1 MKRSPKQLATLR
13 TCASC
18 EWIHTGFVG
27 CPKCGFATFG
37 ARYVYGNAAY
47 RYKRTQEPWLK
58 KKMQTYEWT
67 LLDEI
72 SQANAGGMAREALN
86 QTAPKP

>member
-1 MKRSPKQLATLR
+1 MKKSAQQRANLR

-18 EWIHTGFVG
+18 EWIHTGFDG
-27 CPKCGFATFG
+27 CPKCGFGTYG

-47 RYKRTQEPWLK
+47 RYKRTQEPWMK

-72 SQANAGGMAREALN
+72 SQGNSNRTIKEI
-86 QTAPKP
+86 TEYFES